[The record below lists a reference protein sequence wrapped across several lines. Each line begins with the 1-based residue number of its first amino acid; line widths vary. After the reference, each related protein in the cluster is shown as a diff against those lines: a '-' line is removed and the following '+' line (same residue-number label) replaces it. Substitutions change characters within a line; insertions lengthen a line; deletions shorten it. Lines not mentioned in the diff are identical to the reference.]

1 MALKNLDLPI
11 ALLASAVSD
20 IAAVARRFA
29 SESTHVVRWL
39 CVPAPLD
46 GPGPTWSLDPQVFL
60 GRPTRTLLFDPAGQL
75 STHQRA
81 IFAATGP
88 VKIGVLPDV
97 GDARLRN
104 LRSFTIFCDGTGASV
119 ALLEE
124 PGAAEVQVRWS
135 WGDPQRF
142 LQHLTADAEKLWDCS
157 DVNAAPSLP
166 PEDTEACLPE
176 ASSIVREDPP
186 DGGRANST
194 GFFIPS
200 EIQLR
205 DYQKDAMRAWLDAG
219 GRGILA
225 MATGAG
231 KTLTALCLACKV
243 AEQNKPLVIVVVCPF
258 LNLAMQWIR
267 EMARFG
273 LNPISCFHSRERWE
287 RPLQEAYQRV
297 SSGLMPC
304 MSVVVSNAT
313 FLSPTFQAALRPA
326 LAQHLLIADEVHNL
340 GAKNLKSALPQGIS
354 MRLGLSATPE
364 RHGDADGTQAI
375 FDYFGDVVFEF
386 GIERAIKEEVLVPYR
401 YHPVLVDLTDDEAGT
416 YRELTG
422 RIARLWSRAENED
435 DSNQLKML
443 LIKRA
448 RLLASAANKLPTLT
462 AVLRAIGEPI
472 NKAILYCGDG
482 TVESPATTELDRQII
497 AVTRLLGE
505 DHGLKVRKFTCDES
519 AEERE
524 EILTALRGGSLNAVV
539 AIRCLDEGI
548 DLPDVRLG
556 FLLASST
563 NPRQFIQR
571 RGRLL
576 RRAPGKTRAV
586 IYDFI
591 VRPPDFGGGGDSD
604 AFNLERRMFRRE
616 LERILEFC
624 RTAENGPIA
633 LQQLQD
639 LRLTYNLLAH

>member
-1 MALKNLDLPI
+1 VALKNLDLPI

-20 IAAVARRFA
+20 IAAVARRLA
-29 SESTHVVRWL
+29 GESTHVVRWI
-39 CVPAPLD
+39 CVPTPLD

-104 LRSFTIFCDGTGASV
+104 LRSFTIFCDGTAASV

-194 GFFIPS
+194 GFSIPS

-231 KTLTALCLACKV
+231 KTLTALFLACKV

-258 LNLAMQWIR
+258 LNLATQWIR

-313 FLSPTFQAALRPA
+313 FLSPTFQTALRPA

-364 RHGDADGTQAI
+364 RHGDAEGTQSI

-422 RIARLWSRAENED
+422 RIARLWSRAEDED

-448 RLLASAANKLPTLT
+448 RLLASAANKLPALT

-472 NKAILYCGDG
+472 EKAIVYCGDG
-482 TVESPATTELDRQII
+482 TVECPATAELDRQII

-519 AEERE
+519 AQERE
-524 EILTALRGGSLNAVV
+524 QILTALRGGSLNAVV

-548 DLPDVRLG
+548 DVPDVRLG